1 MRGEADSSDIPA
13 LASAADKGA
22 CQGHRCQSHRRGSSL
37 FLQHQMTVATESEPD
52 TSVLDSPDHAEKDHP
67 INPPTLPFPQLIPL
81 LHVRIRKQDARV

>member
-22 CQGHRCQSHRRGSSL
+22 CQGYRCQSHRRGSSL

-52 TSVLDSPDHAEKDHP
+52 TSALDSPDHAEKDHP

-81 LHVRIRKQDARV
+81 LHVRIRK